1 MNARVAARRAVVAGV
16 VALQAALVVRGL
28 HSDHKEFAFR
38 MFPESSTW
46 RADVVR
52 VTHDGRRVSIDEGW
66 PGGYAWSQLVDSRGL
81 STPGVRRHADA
92 GVANQLAFL
101 DAALDW
107 VATHTPR
114 DAETRYLEARVT
126 YWRNTD
132 PPQTV
137 VLRSDT
143 R

>member
-1 MNARVAARRAVVAGV
+1 MNSRVVARRVVVAGV
-16 VALQAALVVRGL
+16 VALQAALLIRGL

-46 RADVVR
+46 RADIVR
-52 VTHDGRRVSIDEGW
+52 VTHDGRRVGIDDDW
-66 PGGYAWSQLVDSRGL
+66 PGGYAWSDLVDSRGL
-81 STPGVRRHADA
+81 STPSVRRHADA

-107 VATHTPR
+107 VVAHTPR
-114 DAETRYLEARVT
+114 DTETRYLEARVT
-126 YWRNTD
+126 YWRNAG
-132 PPQTV
+132 PPRTI
-137 VLRSDT
+137 VLRSDV